1 MALTARRHCRLS
13 LCLHARLHGEAELST
28 GETVLNVCLWRCVV
42 PKCPVCGMQCSPTS
56 SGACQGHGPS
66 PGVPCR
72 DLSKPMGALNA
83 SRLAK
88 FRLRFEEMPRGEVR
102 PCQVPASLIPEVTG
116 VHPGPWLLHSH
127 PGSSLYICHNASSC
141 LQCVCTV
148 LKHNS
153 AICLRIKAWKF
164 LQGLDAPF
172 LYGSHYSCPGYVM
185 FWMVRAAPAHLL
197 RCALPMLS
205 PSL

>member
-1 MALTARRHCRLS
+1 MY
-13 LCLHARLHGEAELST
+13 
-28 GETVLNVCLWRCVV
+28 LWRRVV
-42 PKCPVCGMQCSPTS
+42 PECPVCGMQCSPTS
-56 SGACQGHGPS
+56 SVACQGHGPS

-116 VHPGPWLLHSH
+116 VHQGPWLLHSGPGLQLAHMPQCALMH
-127 PGSSLYICHNASSC
+127 PC
-141 LQCVCTV
+141 LQCMCTV

-164 LQGLDAPF
+164 AGPGCTFPVWLPLLVPGLCHVLD
-172 LYGSHYSCPGYVM
+172 GSRCTCASPS
-185 FWMVRAAPAHLL
+185 VRPVA
-197 RCALPMLS
+197 ALPPPL
-205 PSL
+205 